1 MKRYIPLIARVFLS
15 LLFLKAGI
23 HNLSHFASFMTTVSK
38 TGLPL
43 ARMFA
48 FLTTAIQ
55 LLGGIMV
62 AIGYQTKIGVGLLIA
77 FLVIIT
83 LAFQN
88 FLLDPSLINESLKNI
103 GLIGGLLMILY
114 TGPGPI
120 SIDNRK
126 RRSQRSLFSSNG

>member
-1 MKRYIPLIARVFLS
+1 
-15 LLFLKAGI
+15 
-23 HNLSHFASFMTTVSK
+23 MTTVAK

-43 ARMFA
+43 AGVFA

-55 LLGGIMV
+55 LVGGIMV
-62 AIGYQTKIGVGLLIA
+62 AIGYQTQIGAGLLIA

-103 GLIGGLLMILY
+103 GLMGGLLMILY
-114 TGPGPI
+114 AGPGPI
-120 SIDNRK
+120 SIDSRK
-126 RRSQRSLFSSNG
+126 RR

>member
-1 MKRYIPLIARVFLS
+1 MKRYLPLLARVSLS

-23 HNLSHFASFMTTVSK
+23 HNLIHFSTFMTTVAK

-43 ARMFA
+43 AGVFA

-55 LLGGIMV
+55 LVGGIMV
-62 AIGYQTKIGVGLLIA
+62 AIGYQTQIGAGLLIA

-103 GLIGGLLMILY
+103 GLMGGLLMILY
-114 TGPGPI
+114 AGPGPI
-120 SIDNRK
+120 SIDSRK
-126 RRSQRSLFSSNG
+126 RR